1 MTTRTAASTDS
12 DFKRSLLE
20 SIKLFQGV
28 EADSISD
35 LLTRC
40 DRIDIRQGQVLLA
53 PEAKN
58 NSIYVVLSGQLQARL
73 GSLNSTTISDL
84 TPGDCT
90 GELSLVEDRD
100 PSTYVVA
107 VEDSHLMIISHEILW
122 LMVDRSHEFAKN
134 LLVVISDRVRSDSKF
149 IAESIGTLRQA
160 ERNAVTDALTGLGN
174 RHWMQDMFERELTRS
189 RTDHGQLCLMMID
202 VDRFKEI
209 NDEYGHI
216 IGDQVLSATA
226 DALRQ
231 HLRPTDLI
239 ARFGGD
245 EFSVLLPGT
254 TLHRAT
260 ITAER
265 LRTSLANY
273 HRPGHPQTVTVSI
286 GLTAASDAD
295 NLDSLL
301 HRADEALYSAK
312 EKGRNCVQMR
322 EASHR
327 SGPLPATIGK

>member
-1 MTTRTAASTDS
+1 MTTGTAASTDS

-35 LLTRC
+35 LLPRC
-40 DRIDIRQGQVLLA
+40 DRIDVKQGQVLLA

-73 GSLNSTTISDL
+73 GSMDSPTVSDL
-84 TPGDCT
+84 TPGDCA

-107 VEDSHLMIISHEILW
+107 VEDSHLMIISHELLW
-122 LMVDRSHEFAKN
+122 QMVDRSHEFAKN
-134 LLVVISDRVRSDSKF
+134 ILVVISDRVRSDSKF
-149 IAESIGTLRQA
+149 IAESIGTLKQA

-189 RTDHGQLCLMMID
+189 RTDHGQLCVMMID

-216 IGDQVLSATA
+216 IGDQILAATA
-226 DALRQ
+226 DALRH

-254 TLHRAT
+254 TLQRAT
-260 ITAER
+260 ITANR

-273 HRPGHPQTVTVSI
+273 HRPGHPSSVTVSI
-286 GLTAASDAD
+286 GLTSASDTD

-301 HRADEALYSAK
+301 HRADEALYTAK
-312 EKGRNCVQMR
+312 ENGRNCVEIR
-322 EASHR
+322 DASQR
-327 SGPLPATIGK
+327 SGPLPASIG

>member
-1 MTTRTAASTDS
+1 MTTRIAASTDS

-20 SIKLFQGV
+20 SIKLSRSV
-28 EADSISD
+28 EPDSISN

-40 DRIDIRQGQVLLA
+40 DRIDVEKGQVLLA

-58 NSIYVVLSGQLQARL
+58 NSIYVVLSGQLQTRL
-73 GSLNSTTISDL
+73 GSIDSPTIADL
-84 TPGDCT
+84 KPGDCA

-107 VEDSHLMIISHEILW
+107 VEDSHLMVISHEILW
-122 LMVDRSHEFAKN
+122 KMIDLSHEFAKN

-189 RTDHGQLCLMMID
+189 RTDHGELCVMMID

-216 IGDQVLSATA
+216 IGDQILAAMA
-226 DALRQ
+226 DALRENP
-231 HLRPTDLI
+231 RPTDLI

-245 EFSVLLPGT
+245 EFSVLLPRT
-254 TLHRAT
+254 TLQRAMT
-260 ITAER
+260 TADR
-265 LRTSLANY
+265 LRKSLANY
-273 HRPGHPQTVTVSI
+273 RRPGHPKSVTVSI

-295 NLDSLL
+295 NLDRLL

-312 EKGRNCVQMR
+312 EKGRDRVETR

-327 SGPLPATIGK
+327 SGPLPATLGK

>member
-1 MTTRTAASTDS
+1 MYLRMTTRIAASTDS

-20 SIKLFQGV
+20 SIKLSRSV
-28 EADSISD
+28 EPDSISN

-40 DRIDIRQGQVLLA
+40 DRIDVEKGQVLLA

-58 NSIYVVLSGQLQARL
+58 NSIYVVLSGQLQTRL
-73 GSLNSTTISDL
+73 GSIDSPTIADL
-84 TPGDCT
+84 KPGDCA

-107 VEDSHLMIISHEILW
+107 VEDSHLMVISHEILW
-122 LMVDRSHEFAKN
+122 KMIDLSHEFAKN

-189 RTDHGQLCLMMID
+189 RTDHGELCVMMID

-216 IGDQVLSATA
+216 IGDQIAFFGRRRA
-226 DALRQ
+226 DVASIVGQRDM
-231 HLRPTDLI
+231 HGVR
-239 ARFGGD
+239 
-245 EFSVLLPGT
+245 
-254 TLHRAT
+254 
-260 ITAER
+260 
-265 LRTSLANY
+265 
-273 HRPGHPQTVTVSI
+273 I
-286 GLTAASDAD
+286 GLGMDGQRLKPEGAAALDDTAGDFAAVGDQ
-295 NLDSLL
+295 NFL
-301 HRADEALYSAK
+301 HGYLFNVAMAARSRPARRGSPWPLRRRRGYRN
-312 EKGRNCVQMR
+312 GRR
-322 EASHR
+322 W
-327 SGPLPATIGK
+327 IGI